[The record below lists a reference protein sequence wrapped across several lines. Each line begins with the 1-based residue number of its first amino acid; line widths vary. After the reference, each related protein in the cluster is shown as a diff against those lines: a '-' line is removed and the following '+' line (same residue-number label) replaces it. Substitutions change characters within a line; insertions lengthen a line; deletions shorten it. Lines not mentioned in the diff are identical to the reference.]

1 MRYSLSSCRNATGLS
16 ATTSP
21 PGSSLDRRI
30 STTAPFLCELS
41 IGCNTGVVIEEV
53 VVDCPHCG
61 EHVALDVD
69 TTAGPEQSYFED
81 CPVCC
86 RPMEV
91 FVRSRPGEV
100 LSISVS
106 AD

>member
-1 MRYSLSSCRNATGLS
+1 MIE
-16 ATTSP
+16 
-21 PGSSLDRRI
+21 D
-30 STTAPFLCELS
+30 
-41 IGCNTGVVIEEV
+41 VIL
-53 VVDCPHCG
+53 DCPSCG
-61 EHVALDVD
+61 EPIALSVD
-69 TTAGPEQSYFED
+69 TSVPEQSYFED

-100 LSISVS
+100 LSISAT

>member
-1 MRYSLSSCRNATGLS
+1 MTRA
-16 ATTSP
+16 P
-21 PGSSLDRRI
+21 IPGERPS
-30 STTAPFLCELS
+30 
-41 IGCNTGVVIEEV
+41 GCNTGVMIEEII
-53 VVDCPHCG
+53 VDCPHCG
-61 EHVALDVD
+61 EHIALDVD
-69 TTAGPEQSYFED
+69 TTAGSEQSYFED

>member
-1 MRYSLSSCRNATGLS
+1 MDS
-16 ATTSP
+16 
-21 PGSSLDRRI
+21 
-30 STTAPFLCELS
+30 
-41 IGCNTGVVIEEV
+41 EV
-53 VVDCPHCG
+53 QCPYCG
-61 EHVALDVD
+61 EWVTIFVD
-69 TTAGPEQSYFED
+69 PGGGEIQTYVED

-86 RPMEV
+86 RPMEI

>member
-1 MRYSLSSCRNATGLS
+1 MKRDAT
-16 ATTSP
+16 P
-21 PGSSLDRRI
+21 EPCLDVPAWRLYLARM
-30 STTAPFLCELS
+30 
-41 IGCNTGVVIEEV
+41 VEETIV
-53 VVDCPHCG
+53 ECPSCG
-61 EHVALDVD
+61 EPVPLDVD
-69 TTAGPEQSYFED
+69 TSVAEQSYYED

-91 FVRSRPGEV
+91 FVRSRPGQI